1 MSVSILP
8 REEPPKAVCLLSGGM
23 DSAVTLAE
31 ARAAGF
37 RCHAL
42 SFRYGQRHEAELA
55 AARRVA
61 EALSAAEHRIVT
73 VDLAGIGGSALT
85 GELEV
90 PKDRDERSIG
100 SGIPPTYVPAR
111 NTVFLALALAWA
123 EVLRARDIF
132 LGVNAVDYSGYP
144 DCRPVFLEAFEALA
158 RVATRAGVEEG
169 APLRVHAPLLRL
181 TKADIARRG
190 KELGVDFSL
199 THTCYDPLGD
209 ERGHVLAC
217 GRCDACIL
225 RKKGFSEAGLED
237 PIPYAESRR

>member
-1 MSVSILP
+1 
-8 REEPPKAVCLLSGGM
+8 M

-61 EALSAAEHRIVT
+61 EALAAVEHRIVT

-85 GELEV
+85 GQLAV
-90 PKDRDERSIG
+90 PKDRDERAIG
-100 SGIPPTYVPAR
+100 TDPADVR
-111 NTVFLALALAWA
+111 RRVNTVFPPRPPGSAA
-123 EVLRARDIF
+123 RATSSSEGSGRDYRTA
-132 LGVNAVDYSGYP
+132 GS
-144 DCRPVFLEAFEALA
+144 VFLEAFEALA
-158 RVATRAGVEEG
+158 RVATRAGTEEG

-181 TKADIARRG
+181 TKADIVRRG
-190 KELGVDFSL
+190 RELGVDFAL
-199 THTCYDPLGD
+199 THTCYDPLEDGG
-209 ERGHVLAC
+209 GHVLAC

-225 RKKGFSEAGLED
+225 RERGFAEAGIPD
-237 PIPYAESRR
+237 PIPRAERGR